1 MVVMESDPEKKVENG
16 NQNANEMW
24 PAEDANQSID
34 EDAELAKHADEAK
47 LVRKLDLHLIPLIM
61 ALYLFSF
68 LDR

>member
-1 MVVMESDPEKKVENG
+1 MSKEVNDRVAGPGHENAAGERGMADSDTSETEAGLV
-16 NQNANEMW
+16 QTV
-24 PAEDANQSID
+24 
-34 EDAELAKHADEAK
+34 DEAK